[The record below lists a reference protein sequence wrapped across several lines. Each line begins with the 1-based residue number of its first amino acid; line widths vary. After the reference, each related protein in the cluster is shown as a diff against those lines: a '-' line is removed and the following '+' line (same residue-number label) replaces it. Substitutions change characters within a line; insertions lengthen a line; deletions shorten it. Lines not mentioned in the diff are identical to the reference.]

1 MILDDEKYMNL
12 ALAEAKKAYEL
23 GEVPIG
29 AVLVAKDGTTVS
41 VGHNLRE
48 TAKDATAHAEI
59 EAIRAA
65 NKKLDRWRLSGTTL
79 YVTIEPC
86 PMCAGAIVNSRIDRV
101 VYGGADIKAGA
112 VHSIFNVLTNSNLNH
127 QTEVTAGV
135 LEEPEIIAMTYW
147 QMNPVWVREHL
158 GFMKIRPDRV
168 FDGNDGCTGIDE
180 CAGAAENGSVIRA
193 GGADFRVIPLP
204 GHTMDQ
210 VGYVTPDGVLYA
222 ADAMLERDFLAHA
235 KLPTARSWTVDLE
248 TKAGIPAGNYPAVI
262 LAHRGCVQGPEILRL
277 SRENIRDRHRRA
289 EELYDVLARR
299 GRELTLEEIQNTLW
313 RALELRTKQELKIR
327 IFQRNVFCLV
337 RYLEDTG
344 RVKEES
350 RDGMVLY
357 RLRKGE
363 NEN

>member
-1 MILDDEKYMNL
+1 MKCGGQEKDRRLTVEEFSCSNVTGTLRHVKGNTWYLEGDVSVPVVLTGPGQAVLLDSGYYGKSTEPLMEMLDANGLKPLAVLTSHYHPDHVGNHLALREKYGT
-12 ALAEAKKAYEL
+12 EL
-23 GEVPIG
+23 I
-29 AVLVAKDGTTVS
+29 
-41 VGHNLRE
+41 
-48 TAKDATAHAEI
+48 
-59 EAIRAA
+59 
-65 NKKLDRWRLSGTTL
+65 
-79 YVTIEPC
+79 
-86 PMCAGAIVNSRIDRV
+86 MSR
-101 VYGGADIKAGA
+101 K
-112 VHSIFNVLTNSNLNH
+112 
-127 QTEVTAGV
+127 TAGV

-277 SRENIRDRHRRA
+277 SWENIRDRHRRA

-350 RDGMVLY
+350 RDGKVLY
-357 RLRKGE
+357 RLGKGE